1 MNENIQKIVFEKLEE
16 IIEIPEWNM
25 SLELKIKILHN
36 FCNKLLTKD
45 INKPIEVALK
55 SLKPKKLMQVIG
67 FNKKTDEFKKF
78 QKDMINYTFEFREKY
93 KNIYYNFLN
102 LKNTDRQK
110 ILIDINKIVFDNINI
125 QKINTLEV
133 FNDIVLSNKNK
144 VCIFDTNFKLNIT
157 INDNYLLFY
166 FNENLSIKME
176 LCYGSDK
183 ITNNIPVFYKILLC
197 NIL

>member
-125 QKINTLEV
+125 QKIN
-133 FNDIVLSNKNK
+133 IQKIIAK
-144 VCIFDTNFKLNIT
+144 IKL
-157 INDNYLLFY
+157 
-166 FNENLSIKME
+166 
-176 LCYGSDK
+176 
-183 ITNNIPVFYKILLC
+183 
-197 NIL
+197 

>member
-1 MNENIQKIVFEKLEE
+1 MNENIKKIVFEKLEE

-25 SLELKIKILHN
+25 SLELKIKIIHN

-67 FNKKTDEFKKF
+67 FNKKTEEFKKF
-78 QKDMINYTFEFREKY
+78 QNDMINYTFEFREKY
-93 KNIYYNFLN
+93 KNVYYSFLN
-102 LKNTDRQK
+102 LKNIDRQK
-110 ILIDINKIVFDNINI
+110 ILIDINKIVFDNINM

>member
-1 MNENIQKIVFEKLEE
+1 MNENIKKIIFEKLEE

-25 SLELKIKILHN
+25 ALELKIKILHN

-45 INKPIEVALK
+45 INKPIEIALK
-55 SLKPKKLMQVIG
+55 SLKPKQLIQNIG

-78 QKDMINYTFEFREKY
+78 QNDMINYTFDFREKY
-93 KNIYYNFLN
+93 KNVYYSFMN
-102 LKNTDRQK
+102 LKNLDRQK
-110 ILIDINKIVFDNINI
+110 ILTDINKIFFNNINT
-125 QKINTLEV
+125 QKINALEI
-133 FNDIVLSNKNK
+133 FNNIVLANKNK
-144 VCIFDTNFKLNIT
+144 VCIFDNNFKLNIS

-166 FNENLSIKME
+166 FNENISIKME

-197 NIL
+197 NII

>member
-183 ITNNIPVFYKILLC
+183 ITNNIPVFYKILLF

>member
-1 MNENIQKIVFEKLEE
+1 
-16 IIEIPEWNM
+16 
-25 SLELKIKILHN
+25 
-36 FCNKLLTKD
+36 
-45 INKPIEVALK
+45 
-55 SLKPKKLMQVIG
+55 MQVIG